1 MSESPAAP
9 AQRVQQWD
17 TPQSAGAV
25 YGTISAAVI
34 VAGWKGDEPSDLAFL
49 LLGYVL
55 TLWLAP
61 SYANFVAHGG
71 QKSGW
76 SDLRHTLAHEWPVA
90 QSGLTVAAVAAAGA
104 VLDADATGTQDV
116 ALLVCLVNLVTWQLI
131 AYRSG
136 PPVPP
141 SAVRIGL
148 VLNTLII
155 LLIVGLWVL
164 FK

>member
-1 MSESPAAP
+1 MSESPP
-9 AQRVQQWD
+9 ASPHRVQKWD
-17 TPQSAGAV
+17 TPQIAGAL

-34 VAGWKGDEPSDLAFL
+34 VAGWKGTVPSDLVFL

-55 TLWLAP
+55 TLWLAH

-90 QSGLTVAAVAAAGA
+90 QSGLIVAAVVAGGA
-104 VLDADATGTQDV
+104 VLGADAADTQDV
-116 ALLVCLVNLVTWQLI
+116 ALLVCLVNLITWQLI

-136 PPVPP
+136 PPVP
-141 SAVRIGL
+141 AAALRVGL
-148 VLNTLII
+148 VVNTAII